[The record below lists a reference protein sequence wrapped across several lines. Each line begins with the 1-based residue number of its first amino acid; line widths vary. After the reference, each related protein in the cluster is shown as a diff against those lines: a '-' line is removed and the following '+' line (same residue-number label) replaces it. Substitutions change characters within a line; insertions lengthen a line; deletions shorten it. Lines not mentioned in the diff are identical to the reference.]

1 MKAYLF
7 VFAVWPAALLAT
19 ATCIA
24 LSPPGTTQE
33 GQIVLE
39 RAPFCDFFVV
49 KSGHSYVFMSD
60 RGGWVIALAGGNTV
74 SGSLFV
80 VGPRE
85 VWIDKRARLQVQID
99 GWVTNWTSA
108 MRRFDEEC
116 DPNATNPFGSGAD
129 LAHAPALG

>member
-19 ATCIA
+19 A
-24 LSPPGTTQE
+24 LSISLAPPDATRE

-39 RAPFCDFFVV
+39 RAPFCEFFVV
-49 KSGHSYVFMSD
+49 KSGNYYVFVAD
-60 RGGWVIALAGGNTV
+60 RGGWVIALAGGNIV
-74 SGSLFV
+74 SGPLFA

-85 VWIDKRARLQVQID
+85 VWIDKRARLQVQIK
-99 GWVTNWTSA
+99 GWVMSWTSA
-108 MRRFDEEC
+108 MNRFDEEC

-129 LAHAPALG
+129 FLHAPLG